1 MHRVAPPTGS
11 PLPPPGGARTDTA
24 RSRPWLPLLLHAGGL
39 AAGWT
44 ATVGADGA
52 AWFGVRGPACPLGA
66 CLGSLAC
73 PGCGLLRA
81 TAATLQGDL
90 ALAFAAHPAGIA
102 VAALLALGT
111 ALHFD
116 ILRRGGEMPWHRPW
130 RRAGRYAFALAV
142 GSGWLLRPF
151 AP

>member
-1 MHRVAPPTGS
+1 MPPLGDA
-11 PLPPPGGARTDTA
+11 LTDA
-24 RSRPWLPLLLHAGGL
+24 AHSRSWLPFLLHAGGL

-44 ATVGADGA
+44 ATVDAGGA

-66 CLGSLAC
+66 CLGPLAC

-102 VAALLALGT
+102 VATLLLLG
-111 ALHFD
+111 AVLHFD
-116 ILRRGGEMPWHRPW
+116 ILRRGGERPLHGRW
-130 RRAGRYAFALAV
+130 RRAGRCAFVLAL
-142 GSGWLLRPF
+142 GIGWLLRLF
-151 AP
+151 AL